1 MQPFNHP
8 SWHANYNEWDLAQ
21 HKAINT
27 EIMNFLVDNVI
38 YMVGDVY
45 LTGSQLWTR
54 VLRIPKDV
62 YTPGDIDIICSNG
75 NALDMQL
82 AMLVKYG
89 WKVDT
94 VGKMG
99 AIKLLNS
106 AGAKID
112 LFTPPYP
119 YSVAA
124 TVSQFPHPWQR
135 VYWSPFTGIVSMF
148 KLPELSTFKFRDYN
162 GT

>member
-1 MQPFNHP
+1 MQPFNLP
-8 SWHANYNEWDLAQ
+8 DWHRNYNAWCLEHQEEAEI
-21 HKAINT
+21 AIRKHLT
-27 EIMNFLVDNVI
+27 DHAI
-38 YMVGDVY
+38 YMVAGAN
-45 LTGSQLWTR
+45 LTGSQVWTR
-54 VLRIPKDV
+54 VLRIPESV
-62 YTPGDIDIICSNG
+62 YKPGDNDIICADG
-75 NALDMQL
+75 AALDRQL

-94 VGKMG
+94 VGKLG
-99 AIKLLNS
+99 AIKLSNNK
-106 AGAKID
+106 GAKID

-135 VYWSPFTGIVSMF
+135 VYWSPFASIVSMF
-148 KLPELSTFKFRDYN
+148 KTPDLSGFKFRDYN